1 MPRILITA
9 FEPYERWAKNASW
22 LTLIEFTKT
31 LDTRIP
37 ITTRLY
43 PVDFVR
49 VRRRLEIDLAGNF
62 DYAIHLG
69 QAPGTAAIQLEA
81 IGLNVGPSDDDAN
94 GFLRPLEE
102 QGPLAYG
109 TSLPLGQWREV
120 LREAGIPATLSYHA
134 GTYLCNATLYL
145 SRHLSQQRGLPTQ
158 AMFMH
163 VPLDPSQTAN
173 DSEPSASL
181 PADISARALG
191 LIVEQMV
198 KQSQLRDL
206 ELA

>member
-1 MPRILITA
+1 MPSILITA

-22 LTLIEFTKT
+22 LTLVEFTRT

-49 VRRRLEIDLAGNF
+49 VRQRLEIDLAGNF

-81 IGLNVGPSDDDAN
+81 IGLNVGPAEDDAD
-94 GFLRPLEE
+94 GFLRPLDER
-102 QGPLAYG
+102 GPLAYG
-109 TSLPLGQWREV
+109 TSLPLGQWRGV
-120 LREAGIPATLSYHA
+120 LREAGIPATVSYHA

-145 SRHLSQQRGLPTQ
+145 SRHLSRQRGLPTQ

-163 VPLDPSQTAN
+163 VPIDPSQVAR
-173 DSEPSASL
+173 DSEPLPSL
-181 PADISARALG
+181 PADISARAVG
-191 LIVEQMV
+191 LIVQQMF